1 MCTAATYKTKDFY
14 FGRTLDYEFS
24 YGDEIT
30 VTPRN
35 YPFEFRYMGRKAQNL
50 PDIRCCRGRTSTGR
64 TKYLLP
70 PGPGK
75 YQEITWRFYLFFCI
89 LRKICAVL
97 CNGGAGNCMV
107 TVAIAEPVVW
117 MMTVVAQT

>member
-1 MCTAATYKTKDFY
+1 MCTAATYKTKDSY

-50 PDIRCCRGRTSTGR
+50 PDIHCCRGRTSTGR

-70 PGPGK
+70 LGPGK

-107 TVAIAEPVVW
+107 PVAVAEPV
-117 MMTVVAQT
+117 ALQQSRQSG